1 MPLDLRRFVSTVP
14 AAAAAMARSVA
25 IEVDLDSAS
34 AAPRELF
41 IRAHAESG
49 APQLAA
55 ALHRAPTIWAA
66 GSFGLAPIVAA
77 ASRAAHNASPGIAEA
92 ITRAT
97 ADLVR
102 STMSAALVS
111 KPAAQWIA
119 DAAEEPVEAILP
131 NAPYIYILRDGR
143 DAIIATAFRQ
153 LKDGSG
159 GSGGNEGSGGGP
171 LFSDQRYRARLE
183 NIREELRRDPTL
195 LTTQPHRLLRLD
207 AWVRQLARAWSAQ
220 VQSDLAAIDRI
231 TAAGGNC
238 LVVRYEDLLSGNAT
252 ALAPLCSLLNITP
265 SACRIETDAPT
276 RASAPAL
283 AVGSWH
289 RFFTRQTAE
298 SFLNDA
304 GDTFTRLFN
313 DNSTDPRAWIATLP
327 SDTSTPIAPAPS
339 RGELSANPLADETIA
354 LHANPVSLSS
364 SRAPEHTV
372 TIDGIARSLFFISG
386 HPRSGT
392 TWTVAALNLHPR
404 IFAQGE
410 FRFEALRNAFDQL
423 TRWPWHV
430 AHHEPVRTEA
440 ERAARDAIRRI
451 MGAITVHKPAAT
463 WLGDKTPRP
472 LRVLIPGA
480 PHILLLRDGRDVLI
494 SRTFHELSTGGS
506 LLADPLYAGRMLTLQ
521 QAFLADP
528 ALFRREPHRLL
539 AEEHWVRTL
548 ARQWATQMRHD
559 LAVAARMRADG
570 LTPIHELRYERM
582 RADIESERTA
592 LYRFLALDPSE
603 AAPIS
608 AANRSAPGFESET
621 PNAFFR
627 KGEVGDWNN
636 YFSDAARRWFKQA
649 AGDQLIALGYEKD
662 DSW

>member
-14 AAAAAMARSVA
+14 AAAAAMARSVPID
-25 IEVDLDSAS
+25 IELNSPSAT
-34 AAPRELF
+34 PRPLF
-41 IRAHAESG
+41 IRGHVESG
-49 APQLAA
+49 VPQLAA
-55 ALHRAPTIWAA
+55 TLHRTPTIWAD
-66 GSFGLAPIVAA
+66 GSFGLGPIVAA
-77 ASRAAHNASPGIAEA
+77 TTRAAHTAPPAIAEA
-92 ITRAT
+92 ITRST

-102 STMSAALVS
+102 STMASAIAS
-111 KPAAQWIA
+111 KPAALWIA
-119 DAAEEPVEAILP
+119 DAAEESVEAILP
-131 NAPYIYILRDGR
+131 NATYVYILRDGR
-143 DAIIATAFRQ
+143 DALIATALRQ
-153 LKDGSG
+153 IDD
-159 GSGGNEGSGGGP
+159 GGP

-207 AWVRQLARAWSAQ
+207 AWVRSLARAWSAQ
-220 VQSDLAAIDRI
+220 VQADLAALERI
-231 TAAGGNC
+231 TAAGGTC
-238 LVVRYEDLLSGNAT
+238 LIVRYEDLVSGNVA
-252 ALAPLCSLLNITP
+252 ALAPLAALLNIAP
-265 SACRIETDAPT
+265 ASCCIDIDASKHAP
-276 RASAPAL
+276 ASAS
-283 AVGSWH
+283 AVGAWQ

-298 SFLNDA
+298 AFFDEA
-304 GDTFTRLFN
+304 GDTLTRLAN
-313 DNSTDPRAWIATLP
+313 DSTDPRAWTATLP
-327 SDTSTPIAPAPS
+327 NDASGPIAPAPS
-339 RGELSANPLADETIA
+339 RSEHSGNPLSDETIA
-354 LHANPVSLSS
+354 LHAAPASLASS
-364 SRAPEHTV
+364 GAPEHTI
-372 TIDGIARSLFFISG
+372 TIDGVARSLFFICG

-430 AHHEPVRTEA
+430 AHHEPVRTET
-440 ERAARDAIRRI
+440 ERAGRDAIRRI

-463 WLGDKTPRP
+463 LLGDKTPRP

-480 PHILLLRDGRDVLI
+480 PHILLVRDGRDVLI

-521 QAFLADP
+521 QQFLADP
-528 ALFRREPHRLL
+528 DLFRREPHRLL

-559 LAVAARMRADG
+559 LAVAARLRADG

-582 RADIESERTA
+582 RTDIEAERSA
-592 LYRFLALDPSE
+592 LYRFLGLDPAE
-603 AAPIS
+603 ASPIS
-608 AANRSAPGFESET
+608 AANRSAPGFDSET
-621 PNAFFR
+621 PNAFYR
-627 KGEVGDWNN
+627 KGEVGDWTN
-636 YFSDAARRWFKQA
+636 YFSDAAKRWFKQA